1 MSSMKTKIAI
11 NGFGRI
17 GRNILRAIIEGD
29 NNLDVIAI
37 NDSGLIDTNIHLLKY
52 DSIHGK
58 MNNEIKIVEKNIISV
73 DGQNIIKL
81 SDKDPKNLPWKEL
94 GIDIVLECTG
104 KFNNKEG
111 SLMHLSSGAKRVLIS
126 APARESHITAVY
138 GVNHRDIDAN
148 HTIISNASCTTNALA
163 PLAMVLND
171 SIGIETAFMTTIH
184 SYTGDQP
191 TLDRN
196 HKDLYRAR
204 SAGQSII
211 PTSTGAASAVGEV
224 IPALKGKIDG
234 VAMRVPTPNV
244 SVIDLKIVASR
255 MTSIDE
261 VNSLFNNA
269 ANSDLK
275 GILSITNEKLVSID
289 INHDPHSAVIA
300 MDQTKVLNKKFVR
313 VMAWYDNEWGFS
325 HRMCDMADHIG
336 QII

>member
-1 MSSMKTKIAI
+1 MKTKIAI

-17 GRNILRAIIEGD
+17 GRNVLRSIIQGN
-29 NNLDVIAI
+29 NNLEIIAI
-37 NDSGLIDTNIHLLKY
+37 NDSGSIDTNIHLLKY

-58 MNNEIKIVEKNIISV
+58 MNSEIKSSQKNIISV
-73 DGQNIIKL
+73 DGHNIIKL
-81 SDKDPKNLPWKEL
+81 SDKDPKNLPWKKL

-104 KFNNKEG
+104 KFNSKAG
-111 SLMHLSSGAKRVLIS
+111 SMMHINAGAKKVLIS
-126 APARESHITAVY
+126 APAHESHITAVY
-138 GVNHRDIDAN
+138 GVNHREINAS

-163 PLAMVLND
+163 PLAKVLND
-171 SIGIETAFMTTIH
+171 SIGIESAFMTTIH

-204 SAGQSII
+204 SAAQSII
-211 PTSTGAASAVGEV
+211 PTSTGAASAVGDV

-234 VAMRVPTPNV
+234 FAMRVPTPNV

-255 MTSIDE
+255 ATSIDE
-261 VNSLFNNA
+261 INSLFYNA

-275 GILSITNEKLVSID
+275 NILSITNEKVVSID

-300 MDQTKVLNKKFVR
+300 MDQTKVLNEKFVR
-313 VMAWYDNEWGFS
+313 IMAWYDNEWGFS